1 MTDPFGV
8 GSFFASMMTWLESRK
23 LRKLAEANAKTLPA
37 VAKPSY
43 VSKPRRKSKP
53 RKRTPSAAAVAAVE
67 LRRQKLAFE
76 RDKLQWTKTRD
87 LANAAKW
94 VIEQTNADEDDE
106 YEDDDA

>member
-1 MTDPFGV
+1 MNMTDPFGV

-53 RKRTPSAAAVAAVE
+53 RKRNPSAAAVAAAE
-67 LRRQKLAFE
+67 RRRPKLGLQ
-76 RDKLQWTKTRD
+76 RHQLQWNSTRQIGNTD
-87 LANAAKW
+87 QS
-94 VIEQTNADEDDE
+94 VIQPT
-106 YEDDDA
+106 